1 MKGLHALRSFVG
13 AGGMHLIITS
23 MFNRPSPDLSLILD
37 NVCSFRVAVERHLK
51 SRSRLPVRLFFR
63 GDVFRFL
70 FAGKGVSREEWP
82 FLEKNDFNA
91 LYFPLGGGFSWPR
104 NEDFY
109 PVKVKTFIS
118 WSPKK
123 YDLDRDGVSALLP
136 RAYQENISF
145 NFTKIALQ
153 DSE

>member
-1 MKGLHALRSFVG
+1 MYL
-13 AGGMHLIITS
+13 TS
-23 MFNRPSPDLSLILD
+23 MYRDFQQAKPGLIFN
-37 NVCSFRVAVERHLK
+37 
-51 SRSRLPVRLFFR
+51 SRQCVFKITVTFASKVIF
-63 GDVFRFL
+63 FRFL
-70 FAGKGVSREEWP
+70 FAGNGVSREGWT

-91 LYFPLGGGFSWPR
+91 LYFPLGWDSWVDSHGQGMR
-104 NEDFY
+104 IFY
-109 PVKVKTFIS
+109 PVRVKTFIS

-145 NFTKIALQ
+145 NFTKIARQ